1 MDFFFDKGKLL
12 RSKKTKT
19 IRAFFS
25 PIDRLF
31 GDYEL
36 RKMYPSRMEKY
47 ESLSQLLYRKKSNGE
62 QFKISKQNVI
72 DYLDSENFL
81 LGLMIS
87 EVNHEL
93 RLDSFWISPETLVNI
108 DSIEKEKENA
118 FKASPQSLADE
129 INNSISKTDSAEKKA
144 NIKFP
149 ILILEPTYLRQ
160 IVFEIEEYIDAR
172 IGQYKDG
179 RYVVFLHPK
188 RNESDMPIRIPRP
201 PQEE

>member
-19 IRAFFS
+19 IRTFFS

-36 RKMYPSRMEKY
+36 RKLYPSRTKKKS
-47 ESLSQLLYRKKSNGE
+47 SLSQLLYRKKSNGE
-62 QFKISKQNVI
+62 QFQINKSDVI
-72 DYLDSENFL
+72 NGLVSENFL
-81 LGLMIS
+81 LGLIIS

-93 RLDSFWISPETLVNI
+93 RLDSFWISPESLVNI
-108 DSIEKEKENA
+108 DSIEKENA
-118 FKASPQSLADE
+118 FKE
-129 INNSISKTDSAEKKA
+129 IKNLDLNT
-144 NIKFP
+144 IKYP

-160 IVFEIEEYIDAR
+160 IVFEIEDFIDAR
-172 IGQYKDG
+172 IGQYDDG
-179 RYVVFLHPK
+179 MYVVFLHPR

-201 PQEE
+201 PKNGE

>member
-12 RSKKTKT
+12 RSEKTKT

-25 PIDRLF
+25 PIDHLF

-36 RKMYPSRMEKY
+36 RKVHPLGMAKKA
-47 ESLSQLLYRKKSNGE
+47 SLAHLLYRRNAAGAP
-62 QFKISKQNVI
+62 FKIT
-72 DYLDSENFL
+72 SEMVVEQLKSDDFL
-81 LGLMIS
+81 LGLIIS

-93 RLDSFWISPETLVNI
+93 RLDHCWISPHNLQLEENNI
-108 DSIEKEKENA
+108 TVKIRELTAEGD
-118 FKASPQSLADE
+118 PQ
-129 INNSISKTDSAEKKA
+129 KRA

-149 ILILEPTYLRQ
+149 VLILEPTYLAR
-160 IVFEIEEYIDAR
+160 IVPKIEGYIDAR

-201 PQEE
+201 PKDE

>member
-36 RKMYPSRMEKY
+36 RKLYPPRKKKS
-47 ESLSQLLYRKKSNGE
+47 ESLAKLLYRKNSSGE
-62 QFKISKQNVI
+62 LFQIKFDEVIKQ
-72 DYLDSENFL
+72 LESSSSL
-81 LGLMIS
+81 LGLIIS

-93 RLDSFWISPETLVNI
+93 ILDHFW
-108 DSIEKEKENA
+108 
-118 FKASPQSLADE
+118 ASPQSLADE